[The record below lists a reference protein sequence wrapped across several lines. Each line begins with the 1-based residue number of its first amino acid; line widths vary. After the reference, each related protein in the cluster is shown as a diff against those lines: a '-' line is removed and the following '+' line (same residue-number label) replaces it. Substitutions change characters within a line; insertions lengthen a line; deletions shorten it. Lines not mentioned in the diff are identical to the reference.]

1 MKMFIQLG
9 LILLAF
15 CMVATALLAYVN
27 SFTKPRIEAIKLKE
41 AADARN
47 ELIPDSDFEEIS
59 GEMTYYIAR
68 DKNTKEIK
76 GYTFTAEQIGYGGP
90 VKTMAAVDKDYKI
103 ISIKVIQQTETPG
116 LGTNATNPKFTDQFK
131 GKTPDQLT
139 VDKDG
144 GVPPNAIKALT
155 GATITTRA
163 VANAV
168 KASIEKLKASV
179 SQTSE
184 TAALPDLEETGE
196 DYK

>member
-1 MKMFIQLG
+1 MFIQLG

-15 CMVATALLAYVN
+15 CVVATALLAYVN
-27 SFTKPRIEAIKLKE
+27 SFTKPKIEAIKLKE

-47 ELIPDSDFEEIS
+47 ELIPDSDFEEVTGALS
-59 GEMTYYIAR
+59 YYIAR
-68 DKNTKEIK
+68 DKETQEIK

-90 VKTMAAVDKDYKI
+90 VKTMAAVDKDFKV

-116 LGTNATNPKFTDQFK
+116 LGTNATLPKFSDQFK
-131 GKTPDQLT
+131 GKSSEQLI

-168 KASIEKLKASV
+168 KAYIEKLQASV
-179 SQTSE
+179 K
-184 TAALPDLEETGE
+184 TAPQSATDESGSVAAEVT
-196 DYK
+196 K

>member
-1 MKMFIQLG
+1 MKMFLQLG

-47 ELIPDSDFEEIS
+47 ELIPDSEFEEITGDLS
-59 GEMTYYIAR
+59 YYIAR
-68 DKNTKEIK
+68 DKTTKEIK

-90 VKTMAAVDKDYKI
+90 VKTMAAVDKDFKI

-116 LGTNATNPKFTDQFK
+116 LGTNATLPKFTDQFK
-131 GKTPDQLT
+131 GKTLDQLT

-168 KASIEKLKASV
+168 KASIDKLRASV
-179 SQTSE
+179 SQSPE
-184 TAALPDLEETGE
+184 TAALSDSTAALEVA
-196 DYK
+196 K